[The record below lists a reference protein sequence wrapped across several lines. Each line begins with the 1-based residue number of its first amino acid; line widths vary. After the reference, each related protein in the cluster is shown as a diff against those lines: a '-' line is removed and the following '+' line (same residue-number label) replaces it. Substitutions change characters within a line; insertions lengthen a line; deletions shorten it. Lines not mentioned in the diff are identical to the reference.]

1 MDEAFCT
8 LGESARKAIYYHL
21 EVKFGVTK
29 NDIPNNLESFE
40 DGLQRIFGPGAG
52 FLEVLIMR
60 KLHERIGEP
69 LKWNESEKLA
79 FIKYVSAVKQSF
91 LDKTKVD

>member
-21 EVKFGVTK
+21 EDKFGITK
-29 NDIPNNLESFE
+29 KDIPQNLETFE
-40 DGLQRIFGPGAG
+40 DGLQKIFGPGAS

-79 FIKYVSAVKQSF
+79 FIKYISAAKQGF
-91 LDKTKVD
+91 LDKSKAD

>member
-1 MDEAFCT
+1 MDQAFCT

-21 EVKFGVTK
+21 EAKFGITK
-29 NDIPNNLESFE
+29 NDIPNNLETFE
-40 DGLQRIFGPGAG
+40 DGLRKIFGPGAS

-60 KLHERIGEP
+60 KLHERIGKP

-79 FIKYVSAVKQSF
+79 FVKYVSAVKQGF
-91 LDKTKVD
+91 LNKNKAD